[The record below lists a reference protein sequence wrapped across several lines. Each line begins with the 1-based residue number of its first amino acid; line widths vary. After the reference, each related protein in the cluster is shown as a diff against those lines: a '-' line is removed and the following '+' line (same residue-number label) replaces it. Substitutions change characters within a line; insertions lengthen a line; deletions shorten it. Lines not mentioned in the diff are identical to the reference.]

1 MAQFFTKNI
10 PSSKPREKTHFLH
23 MKGHSNEK
31 IKSEVEVISIN
42 MQMGL
47 VISHIF
53 IV

>member
-10 PSSKPREKTHFLH
+10 PSSKPRENSHFLH
-23 MKGHSNEK
+23 MKGHNDEK
-31 IKSEVEVISIN
+31 IKSKVEVILIN

-47 VISHIF
+47 VISLTF